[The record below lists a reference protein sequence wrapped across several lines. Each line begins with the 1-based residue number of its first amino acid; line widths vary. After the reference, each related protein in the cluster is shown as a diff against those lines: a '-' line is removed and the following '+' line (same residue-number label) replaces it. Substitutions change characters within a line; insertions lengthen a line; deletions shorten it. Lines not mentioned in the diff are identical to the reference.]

1 MIHVFI
7 LFYIASAVLAYNY
20 KKITISKKQVRSASI
35 KSLRENRNYI
45 FATISYS
52 VMLSSLSYFAKVS
65 YTQNNIYEMLLVG
78 SFIAILLISKE
89 DLFSIDGLRQLK

>member
-1 MIHVFI
+1 MGTKLRLIGS
-7 LFYIASAVLAYNY
+7 LGKAVLAGC
-20 KKITISKKQVRSASI
+20 
-35 KSLRENRNYI
+35 LHRNYI